1 VTNTRERISLQRHN
15 CCHFVVGQAWGGGG
29 VWGHH
34 GYQPFNHLLYTI
46 SKFSRKPKKIKFVS
60 KFKHLSHVIS
70 IICLSPSH
78 VPQQQRKLSTSNFR
92 APMEQRGVS
101 HYGLAIY
108 IKKISLRQKKNY
120 ENSNIS
126 PCKNYITFKK
136 NPLKQTKI
144 L

>member
-1 VTNTRERISLQRHN
+1 LLLVKLGV
-15 CCHFVVGQAWGGGG
+15 VVGFGATMAT
-29 VWGHH
+29 
-34 GYQPFNHLLYTI
+34 NHSITYCIAFQT
-46 SKFSRKPKKIKFVS
+46 SHESQKKRSFVS
-60 KFKHLSHVIS
+60 IFKHLSHAIS